1 MCAGN
6 ELVAIIANQESREA
20 EETKLKNELAY
31 LQDVHLAVA
40 LQRLDQQTIRLFL
53 KTFIYVSDVG
63 DVCIVLR
70 DQQLGEGW
78 LGRATFESSIAEHKL
93 SLDSKA
99 NVLDQN
105 SVFHFQLPTHCV
117 EWTVRLALVYEPQY
131 KVPAY
136 VSIPASTYISSHHID
151 ALDFIVPCSGIDQ
164 AATPAATELPHVCEI
179 WLALSDSDSRIST
192 GATCVQAQRLLSA
205 LLFENLPPQAHKRI
219 RSIMVGS
226 YTAEFCLFGVD
237 DSQSSTTVMCVPE
250 HGHLALRI
258 SSPCALAYCA
268 VVAAIAERLMLLL
281 GASSD
286 GNVSFAVLSDLRAE
300 CAEAVGG
307 LLVGSGEP
315 DTPSRADFALVEH
328 AQLDLL
334 DPSFTPG

>member
-1 MCAGN
+1 M
-6 ELVAIIANQESREA
+6 NQI
-20 EETKLKNELAY
+20 T
-31 LQDVHLAVA
+31 
-40 LQRLDQQTIRLFL
+40 
-53 KTFIYVSDVG
+53 G
-63 DVCIVLR
+63 
-70 DQQLGEGW
+70 
-78 LGRATFESSIAEHKL
+78 
-93 SLDSKA
+93 
-99 NVLDQN
+99 
-105 SVFHFQLPTHCV
+105 SVFRFQLPTHCV

-307 LLVGSGEP
+307 LLVGSDEP

>member
-1 MCAGN
+1 MTGG
-6 ELVAIIANQESREA
+6 
-20 EETKLKNELAY
+20 THNELAY

-63 DVCIVLR
+63 DVCIVVR

-78 LGRATFESSIAEHKL
+78 FG
-93 SLDSKA
+93 
-99 NVLDQN
+99 
-105 SVFHFQLPTHCV
+105 SVFRFQLPTHCV
-117 EWTVRLALVYEPQY
+117 EWAVRLALVYEPQY
-131 KVPAY
+131 KIPAY

-151 ALDFIVPCSGIDQ
+151 ALDFIVPCNNIDR
-164 AATPAATELPHVCEI
+164 AATPVATELPHVCEI

-192 GATCVQAQRLLSA
+192 GATCAQAQRLLSA

-226 YTAEFCLFGVD
+226 YTAELCLFGAD
-237 DSQSSTTVMCVPE
+237 TSQPSTTVMCVPE

-258 SSPCALAYCA
+258 SSPHALAYRA

-286 GNVSFAVLSDLRAE
+286 GNVSFAVLSDLQAE

-307 LLVGSGEP
+307 LLSEPGEP
-315 DTPSRADFALVEH
+315 DTPSMVDFALVEH
-328 AQLDLL
+328 ARLDLL
-334 DPSFTPG
+334 DSSVTPGQ

>member
-1 MCAGN
+1 M
-6 ELVAIIANQESREA
+6 L
-20 EETKLKNELAY
+20 
-31 LQDVHLAVA
+31 
-40 LQRLDQQTIRLFL
+40 
-53 KTFIYVSDVG
+53 
-63 DVCIVLR
+63 
-70 DQQLGEGW
+70 
-78 LGRATFESSIAEHKL
+78 ATFASCSATSSLARDGSQITG
-93 SLDSKA
+93 
-99 NVLDQN
+99 
-105 SVFHFQLPTHCV
+105 SVFRFQLPTHCV

-164 AATPAATELPHVCEI
+164 AATPVATELPHVCEI

-334 DPSFTPG
+334 DPSFTPD